1 MSEAAEPAWQRPSG
15 LGVGEETCV
24 AGMWAWAR
32 AGQYCLSGETIYPYP
47 YTHPW
52 DEGAWA

>member
-32 AGQYCLSGETIYPYP
+32 AGQYGLSGETICPYP
-47 YTHPW
+47 STHS
-52 DEGAWA
+52 